1 MVDTPEDRG
10 PSSMRVV
17 KYDPNNPIH
26 AGLTHS
32 RLRENN
38 ILGQSSST
46 NPNIELPGKA
56 QKGGFI
62 KMPVAP
68 GMEEEPPKLSARYHE
83 LNKSNSTEAINKSV
97 RKTGKVPVTPP
108 YVPPQER
115 GKVEEKIAPKKKTA
129 PKKKAIIKTDAP
141 SMAEA
146 TDVGAKYKGVI
157 KSPAQKAKAKA
168 DAEARQRQIAASI
181 AAKRGGKAK

>member
-10 PSSMRVV
+10 PDSTRRV
-17 KYDPNNPIH
+17 KFDSNNPVHQGIMRTPETNSH
-26 AGLTHS
+26 IERPSTRAINLHTKVSKDNVGYLT
-32 RLRENN
+32 
-38 ILGQSSST
+38 
-46 NPNIELPGKA
+46 
-56 QKGGFI
+56 
-62 KMPVAP
+62 MPVAK
-68 GMEEEPPKLSARYHE
+68 GMEEEPKLSARYYE

-129 PKKKAIIKTDAP
+129 PKKKATIKTDAP

-168 DAEARQRQIAASI
+168 DAEARQRQIAASR
-181 AAKRGGKAK
+181 AA